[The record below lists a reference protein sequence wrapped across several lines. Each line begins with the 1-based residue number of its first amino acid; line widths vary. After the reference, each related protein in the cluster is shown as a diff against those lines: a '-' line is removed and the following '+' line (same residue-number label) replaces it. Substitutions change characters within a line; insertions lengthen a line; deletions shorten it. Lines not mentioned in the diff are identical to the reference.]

1 MPDPA
6 GPADTAWTLDTID
19 DAACAAALSP
29 LFEGAPRFLAR
40 LVAARPFGGPDAL
53 FARAR
58 SIAQEMPE
66 GEQLELI
73 DAHPRLGAPAGSV
86 SAYSHME
93 QGYGLDAAEV
103 AAAAD
108 RERLAAH
115 LERLNEAYE
124 TRFGF
129 RYCVFVAGRPREAL
143 LPGTQFKI
151 LIPRRFRRAI
161 EVLCTAKHCR
171 PSGKGFIVGAEYAVV
186 DIAADRYARLD
197 DDRRRPDRLAS
208 S

>member
-143 LPGTQFKI
+143 LPGMEAALEADRDEEI
-151 LIPRRFRRAI
+151 ARA
-161 EVLCTAKHCR
+161 LD
-171 PSGKGFIVGAEYAVV
+171 AVV
-186 DIAADRYARLD
+186 DIAADRDARLD